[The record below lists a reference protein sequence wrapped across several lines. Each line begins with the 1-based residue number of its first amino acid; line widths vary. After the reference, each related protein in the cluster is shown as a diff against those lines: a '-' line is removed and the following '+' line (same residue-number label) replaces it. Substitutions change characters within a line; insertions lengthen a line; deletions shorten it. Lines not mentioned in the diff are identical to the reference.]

1 MWNEKFSLVLRFQTI
16 RMTKINKIKSILN
29 EKGITSKWLAAQLD
43 VDPTTV
49 SKWCTNSSQPDILT
63 LLKIANLLDLEVTDL
78 YDEEIISQYSSKS
91 MFEFKPN

>member
-1 MWNEKFSLVLRFQTI
+1 
-16 RMTKINKIKSILN
+16 MTKINKIKSILN

-63 LLKIANLLDLEVTDL
+63 LLKIAHLLDLEVTDL
-78 YDEEIISQYSSKS
+78 YDEEIISQYSSK
-91 MFEFKPN
+91 N

>member
-29 EKGITSKWLAAQLD
+29 EKGITSKWLVAQLD

-63 LLKIANLLDLEVTDL
+63 LLKIAHLLDLEVTDL
-78 YDEEIISQYSSKS
+78 YDEEIISQYSSK
-91 MFEFKPN
+91 N